1 MNLPA
6 GFAGSLR
13 ELPMRL
19 WAVRVARTGAGLVCS
34 P

>member
-6 GFAGSLR
+6 GFAALR
-13 ELPMRL
+13 ELSMRI